1 MSSLGKGFAEF
12 REYVGLC
19 LLPTLGRFPPLTL
32 EIFTFSLLDMKLR
45 SLGTIQYVPKPSL
58 LTDFSL
64 TLRSDNS
71 TEIFLGLVILPR
83 TCPTESCISLIAC
96 SHPSLSSLSAR
107 SGGGQAAGARYFSRC
122 PCSNLTCPRFHVVLS
137 PGLGKEV
144 ANSAGGT
151 LNSGF
156 CSQFI
161 YHCSFSPALYPKQ
174 LL

>member
-1 MSSLGKGFAEF
+1 MSSLCQGFAEF

-58 LTDFSL
+58 LTDISL
-64 TLRSDNS
+64 TLRSDNF
-71 TEIFLGLVILPR
+71 TDIYLGLVILLR
-83 TCPTESCISLIAC
+83 TGPTELCISLIAR
-96 SHPSLSSLSAR
+96 SHPSFSSLSAG
-107 SGGGQAAGARYFSRC
+107 SGGGQVASAWYFSRC
-122 PCSNLTCPRFHVVLS
+122 PCSSLACPRFHTVLS

-156 CSQFI
+156 CSQLI
-161 YHCSFSPALYPKQ
+161 YHCSFSLTHVVAL
-174 LL
+174 